1 MASLFSKL
9 FGQATTMP
17 TPTPAPQQKRS
28 SVGSYIAMH
37 EIGKPVWT
45 ARTGTA
51 LTQAGYRQNPVV
63 YRCVRLIAEA
73 AASVAINVFEAQSEH
88 ESHPVSD
95 LLARPNPREAGSQFF
110 ESLYGYLLLNGNAYL
125 ECVSVG
131 NQPREL
137 YALRPDRMKVIPGID
152 GWPEAYEYTVGA
164 DKHVFHQDERQPPIL
179 HLKLFDPLDDHYGM
193 APLSAGQMALDT
205 HNVAG
210 SWNKALLDNS
220 ARPSGAL
227 VYAND
232 GANMSDTQFDRLKEE
247 LENAFQGSMNAGR
260 PILLEGGLDW
270 KPLSMSPKD
279 MDFMEAKG
287 MAAREIALA
296 FGVPPLL
303 LGLPGDNTYANYAE
317 ANRAFW
323 RQSVLPLLNRTFGSL
338 AHWLAPSF
346 GDEFRLEP
354 DLDRIEAL
362 STERAALWAR
372 VDSASF
378 LDRNEKR
385 QAVGYGATEGDE
397 ADIAIVDM
405 ADEAGVD
412 DPEAEI
418 NKLKARLYDLEQKYP
433 GQPRDHGRFS
443 FGRGATSDPSPSSN
457 IGSPKPANSGNTQI
471 AFTPTQGIYQPSM
484 NDASPQNAI
493 LSGDEANIKPQLVQ
507 LVGDAQYTVDI
518 QEEDARGGHI
528 KKHVGITDEQLKA
541 GLSKMQIKGV
551 FIDIVRANY
560 GSFHTQESANDFLNQ
575 TLKLNSDRVDKVANG
590 TVKEDFII
598 QRFGYETGKEAHR
611 DKNDPFIYMRKTY
624 EVGVGIYHDR
634 RSPRGYSVY
643 TAYPYN
649 QRVKLGE

>member
-9 FGQATTMP
+9 FGQSSP
-17 TPTPAPQQKRS
+17 QSSPPQAPQQKRS
-28 SVGSYIAMH
+28 SVGPMVALH
-37 EIGKPVWT
+37 DVGRPVWT
-45 ARTGTA
+45 PRTGTA

-88 ESHPVSD
+88 ETHPVSD

-125 ECVSVG
+125 ECVSVNG
-131 NQPREL
+131 VAREL
-137 YALRPDRMKVIPGID
+137 YALRPDRMRVILGQN

-164 DKHVFHQDERQPPIL
+164 DKHIFHQDEKQPPIL
-179 HLKLFDPLDDHYGM
+179 HLKLFDPLDDQYGM
-193 APLSAGQMALDT
+193 SPLSAGQMALDT

-227 VYAND
+227 VYSSD
-232 GANMSDTQFDRLKEE
+232 GANMSDTQFDRLKDE
-247 LENAFQGSMNAGR
+247 LESAFQGSMNAGR

-279 MDFMEAKG
+279 MDFMEAKS

-338 AHWLAPSF
+338 AHWLSPSF
-346 GDEFRLEP
+346 GADFRLEP

-372 VDSASF
+372 VDAASF

-385 QAVGYGATEGDE
+385 TAVGYGEVEGEQADIAVSDSVDEAGIDE
-397 ADIAIVDM
+397 ADV
-405 ADEAGVD
+405 EE
-412 DPEAEI
+412 DPQAEI
-418 NKLKARLYDLEQKYP
+418 NKLKAKLYDLHIKYE
-433 GQPRDHGRFS
+433 GQPRDENGKFS
-443 FGRGATSDPSPSSN
+443 FGTSTN
-457 IGSPKPANSGNTQI
+457 
-471 AFTPTQGIYQPSM
+471 
-484 NDASPQNAI
+484 
-493 LSGDEANIKPQLVQ
+493 
-507 LVGDAQYTVDI
+507 
-518 QEEDARGGHI
+518 
-528 KKHVGITDEQLKA
+528 
-541 GLSKMQIKGV
+541 
-551 FIDIVRANY
+551 
-560 GSFHTQESANDFLNQ
+560 
-575 TLKLNSDRVDKVANG
+575 DKVLAN
-590 TVKEDFII
+590 
-598 QRFGYETGKEAHR
+598 RFGYSSNKPNYHEYHTEPNLVCTTEQSCTKEEMKFYMSRFAVSGQDPNISVNNGSSNTVYNPLGENVGQVKTKISR
-611 DKNDPFIYMRKTY
+611 DGLTIINQTIEGHIFHNGVIQRTAIKNSDGSWSVVTR
-624 EVGVGIYHDR
+624 GVGNNVEQGMNYVNELFG
-634 RSPRGYSVY
+634 PSVFNNLDSSIRMFIR
-643 TAYPYN
+643 AFH
-649 QRVKLGE
+649 QMA

>member
-9 FGQATTMP
+9 FGQSVTAP
-17 TPTPAPQQKRS
+17 TLQQKRS
-28 SVGSYIAMH
+28 SVGPMVALH
-37 EIGKPVWT
+37 DVGRPLWT

-73 AASVAINVFEAQSEH
+73 AASVAINVFEAQTEH
-88 ESHPVSD
+88 DSHPVSD

-125 ECVSVG
+125 ECVSVNG
-131 NQPREL
+131 VVREL
-137 YALRPDRMKVIPGID
+137 YALRPDRMRVILGGD

-164 DKHVFHQDERQPPIL
+164 DKHIFYQNEKQPPIL
-179 HLKLFDPLDDHYGM
+179 HLKLFDPLDDQYGM
-193 APLSAGQMALDT
+193 SPLSAGQMALDT

-227 VYAND
+227 VYSSD
-232 GANMSDTQFDRLKEE
+232 GANMSDTQFDRLKDE
-247 LENAFQGSMNAGR
+247 LESAFQGSMNAGR

-323 RQSVLPLLNRTFGSL
+323 RQSVLPLLNRTFGSI
-338 AHWLAPSF
+338 AHWLSPSF
-346 GDEFRLEP
+346 GADFRLEP

-378 LDRNEKR
+378 LDKNEKR
-385 QAVGYGATEGDE
+385 QAVGYGISEATE
-397 ADIAIVDM
+397 ADIAVVDM

-418 NKLKARLYDLEQKYP
+418 NKLKAKLYDLHIKYE
-433 GQPRDHGRFS
+433 GQPREDSGRFS
-443 FGRGATSDPSPSSN
+443 FGRGTQKFEPKDYAKVAMSPACFSEWLQAKADCLKWLKS
-457 IGSPKPANSGNTQI
+457 ANPRDYPTGGHTTVRGCAKGLVSMACGGNT
-471 AFTPTQGIYQPSM
+471 
-484 NDASPQNAI
+484 
-493 LSGDEANIKPQLVQ
+493 
-507 LVGDAQYTVDI
+507 VG
-518 QEEDARGGHI
+518 
-528 KKHVGITDEQLKA
+528 
-541 GLSKMQIKGV
+541 
-551 FIDIVRANY
+551 
-560 GSFHTQESANDFLNQ
+560 
-575 TLKLNSDRVDKVANG
+575 
-590 TVKEDFII
+590 
-598 QRFGYETGKEAHR
+598 
-611 DKNDPFIYMRKTY
+611 
-624 EVGVGIYHDR
+624 
-634 RSPRGYSVY
+634 
-643 TAYPYN
+643 
-649 QRVKLGE
+649 

>member
-1 MASLFSKL
+1 MASLFSRL
-9 FGQATTMP
+9 FGQN
-17 TPTPAPQQKRS
+17 TPAASIAPQQKRS
-28 SVGSYIAMH
+28 NVGSYIAMH

-45 ARTGTA
+45 QRTGTA

-88 ESHPVSD
+88 ETHPVSD
-95 LLARPNPREAGSQFF
+95 LLSRPNPREAGSQFF

-125 ECVSVG
+125 ECVSVNG
-131 NQPREL
+131 IVREL
-137 YALRPDRMKVIPGID
+137 YALRPDRMRVIPGSD
-152 GWPEAYEYTVGA
+152 GWPEAYEYTVGTQ
-164 DKHVFHQDERQPPIL
+164 KHLFHQDEKQSPIL

-193 APLSAGQMALDT
+193 SPLSAGQMALDT

-247 LENAFQGSMNAGR
+247 LESVFQGSMNAGR

-323 RQSVLPLLNRTFGSL
+323 RQSVLPLLNRTFGSI
-338 AHWLAPSF
+338 AHWLSPSF
-346 GDEFRLEP
+346 GSDFRLEP
-354 DLDRIEAL
+354 DLDKIEAL
-362 STERAALWAR
+362 STERASLWQR

-385 QAVGYGATEGDE
+385 QAVGYGAIGASATPSLCEGERNKGTGVE
-397 ADIAIVDM
+397 AEIAVVDV

-412 DPEAEI
+412 KE
-418 NKLKARLYDLEQKYP
+418 
-433 GQPRDHGRFS
+433 
-443 FGRGATSDPSPSSN
+443 
-457 IGSPKPANSGNTQI
+457 
-471 AFTPTQGIYQPSM
+471 
-484 NDASPQNAI
+484 
-493 LSGDEANIKPQLVQ
+493 
-507 LVGDAQYTVDI
+507 
-518 QEEDARGGHI
+518 
-528 KKHVGITDEQLKA
+528 KHLD
-541 GLSKMQIKGV
+541 
-551 FIDIVRANY
+551 
-560 GSFHTQESANDFLNQ
+560 
-575 TLKLNSDRVDKVANG
+575 
-590 TVKEDFII
+590 
-598 QRFGYETGKEAHR
+598 
-611 DKNDPFIYMRKTY
+611 
-624 EVGVGIYHDR
+624 
-634 RSPRGYSVY
+634 
-643 TAYPYN
+643 
-649 QRVKLGE
+649 

>member
-9 FGQATTMP
+9 FGQSASAP
-17 TPTPAPQQKRS
+17 TPQPTEQKRS
-28 SVGSYIAMH
+28 SVGPMVALH
-37 EIGKPVWT
+37 DVGRPLWT

-73 AASVAINVFEAQSEH
+73 AASVAINVFEAQTEH
-88 ESHPVSD
+88 DSHPVSD

-125 ECVSVG
+125 ECVSVNG
-131 NQPREL
+131 VAREL
-137 YALRPDRMKVIPGID
+137 YALRPDRMRVILGRD
-152 GWPEAYEYTVGA
+152 GWPEGYEYTVGA
-164 DKHVFHQDERQPPIL
+164 DKHIFNQDEKQPPIL
-179 HLKLFDPLDDHYGM
+179 HLKLFDPLDDQYGM
-193 APLSAGQMALDT
+193 SPLAAGQMALDT

-227 VYAND
+227 VYSSD
-232 GANMSDTQFDRLKEE
+232 GANMSDTQFDRLKDE
-247 LENAFQGSMNAGR
+247 LESAFQGSMNAGR

-323 RQSVLPLLNRTFGSL
+323 RQSVLPLLNRTFGSI
-338 AHWLAPSF
+338 AHWLSPSF
-346 GDEFRLEP
+346 GADFRLEP

-362 STERAALWAR
+362 SGERNALWAR

-385 QAVGYGATEGDE
+385 QAVGYGATEGTE
-397 ADIAIVDM
+397 AEIAVVDI

-433 GQPRDHGRFS
+433 GQPHDELGRFT
-443 FGRGATSDPSPSSN
+443 FGTLPEKIDPKKHAKIAMSPACFSEWIHARSTCFRWLN
-457 IGSPKPANSGNTQI
+457 SANPRDYSTG
-471 AFTPTQGIYQPSM
+471 GYRDVESC
-484 NDASPQNAI
+484 
-493 LSGDEANIKPQLVQ
+493 
-507 LVGDAQYTVDI
+507 
-518 QEEDARGGHI
+518 ARGLVSAACG
-528 KKHVGITDEQLKA
+528 GNGLK
-541 GLSKMQIKGV
+541 G
-551 FIDIVRANY
+551 
-560 GSFHTQESANDFLNQ
+560 
-575 TLKLNSDRVDKVANG
+575 
-590 TVKEDFII
+590 
-598 QRFGYETGKEAHR
+598 
-611 DKNDPFIYMRKTY
+611 
-624 EVGVGIYHDR
+624 
-634 RSPRGYSVY
+634 
-643 TAYPYN
+643 
-649 QRVKLGE
+649 

>member
-1 MASLFSKL
+1 MAFLFSKL
-9 FGQATTMP
+9 FGQAMP
-17 TPTPAPQQKRS
+17 QPLQQKRS

-37 EIGKPVWT
+37 EVGKPVWT
-45 ARTGTA
+45 QRTGTA

-88 ESHPVSD
+88 ETHPVSD

-110 ESLYGYLLLNGNAYL
+110 ESVYGYLLLNGNAYL
-125 ECVSVG
+125 ECVSVN

-137 YALRPDRMKVIPGID
+137 YALRPDRMKVIPGGD

-164 DKHVFHQDERQPPIL
+164 EKHVFHQDEKQPPIL

-227 VYAND
+227 VYAAD
-232 GANMSDTQFDRLKEE
+232 GANMSDTQFDRLKDE

-323 RQSVLPLLNRTFGSL
+323 RQSVLPLLNRTFGSI
-338 AHWLAPSF
+338 AHWLSPSF

-385 QAVGYGATEGDE
+385 QAVGYGAMEGVE
-397 ADIAIVDM
+397 ANIAVADI

-412 DPEAEI
+412 GEAQAEI

-433 GQPRDHGRFS
+433 GQARDHGRFS
-443 FGRGATSDPSPSSN
+443 FGTLPQKIEPKDYAKVAMSPACFSEWLQAKSDCLKWLKS
-457 IGSPKPANSGNTQI
+457 ANPRDY
-471 AFTPTQGIYQPSM
+471 PT
-484 NDASPQNAI
+484 
-493 LSGDEANIKPQLVQ
+493 
-507 LVGDAQYTVDI
+507 
-518 QEEDARGGHI
+518 GGH
-528 KKHVGITDEQLKA
+528 KTVVGCAK
-541 GLSKMQIKGV
+541 GLVSMACG
-551 FIDIVRANY
+551 
-560 GSFHTQESANDFLNQ
+560 G
-575 TLKLNSDRVDKVANG
+575 NSIG
-590 TVKEDFII
+590 
-598 QRFGYETGKEAHR
+598 
-611 DKNDPFIYMRKTY
+611 
-624 EVGVGIYHDR
+624 
-634 RSPRGYSVY
+634 
-643 TAYPYN
+643 
-649 QRVKLGE
+649 